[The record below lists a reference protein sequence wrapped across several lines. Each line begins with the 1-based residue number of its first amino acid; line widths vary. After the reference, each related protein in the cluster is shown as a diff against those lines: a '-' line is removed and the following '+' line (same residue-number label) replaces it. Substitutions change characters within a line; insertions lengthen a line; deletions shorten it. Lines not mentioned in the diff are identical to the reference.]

1 MDKKIG
7 CSLGC
12 FVSGYGQ
19 ANWLHDVIM
28 VAKNFTWVDKKTG
41 CSLGCFV
48 SGYGKANWLDD
59 VITGCK
65 ELHMGGQENWMLTG
79 MFCIRV
85 W

>member
-1 MDKKIG
+1 MDKR
-7 CSLGC
+7 
-12 FVSGYGQ
+12 
-19 ANWLHDVIM
+19 
-28 VAKNFTWVDKKTG
+28 TG

-59 VITGCK
+59 VIMGCK

-85 W
+85 WSSKLVA